1 MFKGELSQS
10 IDFTIRDYETCAEQL
25 ELDER
30 QKVKYF
36 VNVLKDSP
44 RIFFYSFYK
53 KDMDLEIICDRMRP
67 EYHSDSRQLQVQNSL
82 ETLKLTTF
90 MEERDI
96 NSVSEGLTKLVD
108 YIERLFRS
116 VPRAS
121 VKISTRLFTYAKRS
135 LSSRGRELP

>member
-36 VNVLKDSP
+36 VNVLKESP
-44 RIFFYSFYK
+44 RKFFYSFYK
-53 KDMDLEIICDRMRP
+53 KDMDLEIICDRMRQ

-96 NSVSEGLTKLVD
+96 TSVSEGLTKLVD
-108 YIERLFRS
+108 YIERLVPQCPQGFREDKH
-116 VPRAS
+116 
-121 VKISTRLFTYAKRS
+121 KILYLAKRS